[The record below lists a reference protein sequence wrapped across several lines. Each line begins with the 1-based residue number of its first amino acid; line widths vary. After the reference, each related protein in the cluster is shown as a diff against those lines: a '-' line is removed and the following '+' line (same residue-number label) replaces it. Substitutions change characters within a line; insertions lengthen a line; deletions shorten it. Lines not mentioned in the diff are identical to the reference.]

1 MTPHA
6 LARSPLESVL
16 VRFVLGVVVAFS
28 LSWISLAPAA
38 AQTRAYENPAL
49 AAMTRQVEAQ
59 IAQETPRPDRSSRE
73 LLAEGRGF
81 LAAGAPRDALWSF
94 AQAVQVNPR
103 SYTLWSAYARA
114 ALALPYQDWNERWRL
129 RERATVAAYIAYGH
143 AETDV
148 EAADALAAL
157 GEAFAAREMWRDAL
171 GAYKA
176 SLATRAVPAVQNAHD
191 LLRSRHGFRILDYR
205 VESDT
210 PAPRACFVFSET
222 LAPRVDLTPY
232 IAVAG
237 ASGVAVTSEGSEA
250 CVDGLV
256 HGERYAIV
264 LRQGIPSTVDE
275 VLERAADYEVY
286 IRDRAPQARFTGRNY
301 VLPRLGQEGIPVVS
315 TNTDEVAVAIYRI
328 GDRNLL
334 PTLRGGDFLDQISS
348 WTEARIADERG
359 APIWSGTLDVAMER
373 NVDVVTAF
381 PVSEAVGALEPG
393 VYVMTARPDASID
406 SDDDWNTRATQWFVV
421 SDVGLGA
428 FSASDGVHVLVRSLA
443 SAEPVAGATVRL
455 VARNN
460 EVLGELTT
468 DAMGHARFDPGLAR
482 GAEGLGAGMVTAEI
496 GGDYGFLDL
505 GQAPFDLTDRG
516 VAGRPPAGPIE
527 AMVFPERGV
536 YRSGEEVH
544 LTALLRD
551 GEARAVPA
559 VPLTLVVRRPDGL
572 EHARILTRDAG
583 DGGRVH
589 TLALLDDAMP
599 GTWRVSAHV
608 DPRAPAIGEAAF
620 LVEDYVPERIALD
633 LTPADVAVAAGA
645 PAIVDVAARYL
656 FGAPAADL
664 AISGEV
670 SVSAADASAVSG
682 LAGFVV
688 GLSDEPVE
696 GAYAALPEDG
706 ATGPD
711 GAARVT
717 VPVPALAAARPLA
730 AQITLRVAEPGGR
743 AVSRTI
749 TLPILP
755 DAPVVGVKPL
765 ESDLAEG
772 DLAAFDVVAARPDG
786 TRLAGEATWNLLKV
800 ERRYQWYQSG
810 GQWGFEPVTTTERI
824 ASGTLALAPDA
835 PARIEAPVSWGT
847 HRLEVVAADPA
858 VLPTSVTFDVG
869 WSGDAT
875 ARAPDLL
882 PLTLDAAAYETGD
895 TLVATIDAPFR
906 GTATLAVVSD
916 RVHALETI
924 AVAGEGTRAELVV
937 SPDWGAG
944 AYLVAIAHRPLDEAA
959 RRQPGR
965 AMGLAWF
972 SVDRA
977 ARDLAMT
984 LAPPAEIRPRG
995 TLTVPVRLDGLAPG
1009 ESARVVLAAVDVGI
1023 LALTDHQA
1031 PDATAFFLGQKRLGA
1046 EVRDLYGFLIDGMQG
1061 TRGAIRSGGDSAP
1074 AGLAA
1079 PPPDQPPLALFSG
1092 IVEVGP
1098 DGTATVDFA
1107 IPAFDGTVRVM
1118 GVAWSAGKVG
1128 DASADVL
1135 VRDPVVV
1142 AATAPRF
1149 LNAGDESRLHVRLDN
1164 VSGAA
1169 GTYTL
1174 EALPLGSVDIPVGR
1188 RLAEV
1193 TLAEGGRGE
1202 VVFPLSAGDPGASG
1216 VSLTLSGPGGLS
1228 LAQDVAFPVS
1238 PGTEGV
1244 VRREIARLAPGES
1257 LRVTDDL
1264 LADIRP
1270 GTGRVSVAVTTI
1282 ARLDPPGMIQALARY
1297 PYGCT
1302 EQLVSL
1308 ALPLLYAES
1317 LVGPEALQLPRDR
1330 EETIRDVVARVL
1342 GRQTPSG
1349 SFGLWSA
1356 RGYDDLWLTA
1366 YATDF
1371 LTRAREEGFEAPQ
1384 AALDRA
1390 LERLRNHVANTT
1402 EVEGDDGTALAYA
1415 AYVLARN
1422 GRPVMGDLRYL
1433 ADARLDAFETPLARA
1448 QIGAGLALLGDGRRA
1463 EVAFASAVR
1472 GLADEASRE
1481 RGWRADYGSRLR
1493 DAAGILAL
1501 SGEADVAGDAIGTIA
1516 AAIDAESGANPLL
1529 STQEMAWLAVAA
1541 RSVAEAARDIR
1552 LEVSGV
1558 AHERPLHAGWDATAL
1573 AGMGVAIRN
1582 GGTAPVDAA
1591 LTVTGNPL
1599 SSEPP
1604 LEQGYAIASTYYD
1617 LAGETVDPG
1626 EVVQNTRLV
1635 VVLEVTEMD
1644 GLAGRLLVVDR
1655 LPAGFEIDN
1664 PALVDGSDVSALPW
1678 LVEERVPD
1686 RVEFRDDRFVAA
1698 FDTLGSGIGT
1708 VRLAYMVRAVT
1719 PGTYLHPP
1727 ASAEDMYRP
1736 ERFGRTGA
1744 GTVTVLPA
1752 R

>member
-1 MTPHA
+1 
-6 LARSPLESVL
+6 
-16 VRFVLGVVVAFS
+16 G
-28 LSWISLAPAA
+28 
-38 AQTRAYENPAL
+38 
-49 AAMTRQVEAQ
+49 
-59 IAQETPRPDRSSRE
+59 
-73 LLAEGRGF
+73 
-81 LAAGAPRDALWSF
+81 
-94 AQAVQVNPR
+94 
-103 SYTLWSAYARA
+103 
-114 ALALPYQDWNERWRL
+114 
-129 RERATVAAYIAYGH
+129 
-143 AETDV
+143 
-148 EAADALAAL
+148 
-157 GEAFAAREMWRDAL
+157 
-171 GAYKA
+171 
-176 SLATRAVPAVQNAHD
+176 
-191 LLRSRHGFRILDYR
+191 
-205 VESDT
+205 
-210 PAPRACFVFSET
+210 
-222 LAPRVDLTPY
+222 LTP
-232 IAVAG
+232 
-237 ASGVAVTSEGSEA
+237 
-250 CVDGLV
+250 C
-256 HGERYAIV
+256 R
-264 LRQGIPSTVDE
+264 
-275 VLERAADYEVY
+275 
-286 IRDRAPQARFTGRNY
+286 
-301 VLPRLGQEGIPVVS
+301 
-315 TNTDEVAVAIYRI
+315 
-328 GDRNLL
+328 
-334 PTLRGGDFLDQISS
+334 
-348 WTEARIADERG
+348 
-359 APIWSGTLDVAMER
+359 
-373 NVDVVTAF
+373 
-381 PVSEAVGALEPG
+381 
-393 VYVMTARPDASID
+393 
-406 SDDDWNTRATQWFVV
+406 
-421 SDVGLGA
+421 
-428 FSASDGVHVLVRSLA
+428 ASDGVHGLVRSLA
-443 SAEPVAGATVRL
+443 SAGPVAGATVRL

-460 EVLGELTT
+460 EILGEDAT
-468 DAMGHARFDPGLAR
+468 DSTGHVRFDPGLAR
-482 GAEGLGAGMVTAEI
+482 GVEGLGAGMVTAEI

-516 VAGRPPAGPIE
+516 VAGRPPAGPLE

-536 YRSGEEVH
+536 YRSGEDVH

-551 GEARAVPA
+551 GEAQAVEA

-572 EHARILTRDAG
+572 EHARIVTRDAG
-583 DGGRVH
+583 DGGRIH
-589 TLALLDDAMP
+589 TLTLLEDAMP

-608 DPRAPAIGEAAF
+608 DPEGPAVGEAVF

-633 LTPADVAVAAGA
+633 LSPAADAVPAGA
-645 PAIVDVAARYL
+645 SATVDIAARYL
-656 FGAPAADL
+656 FGAPGADL

-670 SVSAADASAVSG
+670 SVSAADASAVPG
-682 LAGFVV
+682 LEGFVV

-706 ATGPD
+706 RTGPD
-711 GAARVT
+711 GSAT
-717 VPVPALAAARPLA
+717 VVVPIPAPAAARPLA
-730 AQITLRVAEPGGR
+730 AAITLRVAEPGGR
-743 AVSRTI
+743 AVARTL

-755 DAPVVGVKPL
+755 DAPVIGVRPL
-765 ESDLAEG
+765 ETDLAEG

-786 TRLAGEATWNLLKV
+786 SRLAGEATWSLLKV

-810 GQWGFEPVTTTERI
+810 GRWGFEPVTTTERI
-824 ASGTLALAPDA
+824 ATGTVALSPNA

-882 PLTLDAAAYETGD
+882 PLTLDRSAYTAGD
-895 TLVATIDAPFR
+895 RLVATIDAAFE

-924 AVAGEGTRAELVV
+924 AVTGDGTRAELVV
-937 SPDWGAG
+937 SPEWGAG
-944 AYLVAIAHRPLDEAA
+944 AYLVAIAHRPLDAAA

-972 SVDRA
+972 SVDRE

-984 LAPPAEIRPRG
+984 LSPPAEIRPRG

-1009 ESARVVLAAVDVGI
+1009 ETARVVLAAVDVGI
-1023 LALTDHQA
+1023 LALTDYQA
-1031 PDATAFFLGQKRLGA
+1031 PDATEFFLGQKRLGA
-1046 EVRDLYGFLIDGMQG
+1046 EVRDLYGYLIDGMQG

-1079 PPPDQPPLALFSG
+1079 PPPDQPPLALHSG
-1092 IVEVGP
+1092 IVTVGP
-1098 DGTATVDFA
+1098 DGTVEIDFA
-1107 IPAFDGTVRVM
+1107 IPAFNGTVRVM

-1164 VSGAA
+1164 VAGAA

-1174 EALPLGSVDIPVGR
+1174 EALPLGSLDIPVGR

-1193 TLAEGGRGE
+1193 TLAENGRAE
-1202 VVFPLSAGDPGASG
+1202 ATFPLAADVPGDAGVAIT
-1216 VSLTLSGPGGLS
+1216 LTGPDGLR
-1228 LAQDVAFPVS
+1228 LAQQIAVPVA
-1238 PGTEGV
+1238 PGTQGV

-1264 LADIRP
+1264 LADIQP
-1270 GTGRVSVAVTTI
+1270 GTGLVGVAVTPI
-1282 ARLDPPGMIQALARY
+1282 GRLDPPGMIQALARY

-1302 EQLVSL
+1302 EQLVSQ

-1317 LVGPEALQLPRDR
+1317 LVGPEALELPLDR

-1366 YATDF
+1366 YAADF

-1402 EVEGDDGTALAYA
+1402 EVEGEEGAALAYA

-1433 ADARLDAFETPLARA
+1433 ADARIEAFETPLARA
-1448 QIGAGLALLGDGRRA
+1448 QIGAGLALLGDTARA
-1463 EVAFASAVR
+1463 QGAFAAAVR
-1472 GLADEASRE
+1472 GLAEDAARE

-1501 SGEADVAGDAIGTIA
+1501 VGEAGVARDAVKRLAFVIDEESA
-1516 AAIDAESGANPLL
+1516 AHPWL

-1541 RSVAEAARDIR
+1541 RSIAEEARGIALD
-1552 LEVSGV
+1552 VSGSP
-1558 AHERPLHAGWDATAL
+1558 HEGPLYDGFDAAAL
-1573 AGMGVAIRN
+1573 AGGGIAIRN
-1582 GGTAPVDAA
+1582 TGAGGVEVA
-1591 LTVTGNPL
+1591 LTVTGNPIA
-1599 SSEPP
+1599 SEPP
-1604 LEQGYAIASTYYD
+1604 LAQGYEVTSSYYD
-1617 LAGETVDPG
+1617 LEGNPVDPA

-1635 VVLEVTEMD
+1635 AVLEVTETA

-1664 PALVDGSDVSALPW
+1664 PALVDGSDVAALPW

-1698 FDTLGSGIGT
+1698 FDSLGSAIGT
-1708 VRLAYMVRAVT
+1708 LRLAYMVRAVA

-1744 GTVTVLPA
+1744 GTVMVVPA